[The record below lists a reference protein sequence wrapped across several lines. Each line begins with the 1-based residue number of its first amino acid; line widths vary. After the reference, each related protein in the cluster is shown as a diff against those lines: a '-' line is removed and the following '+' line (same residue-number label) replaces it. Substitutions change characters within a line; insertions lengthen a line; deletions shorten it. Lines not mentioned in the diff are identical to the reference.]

1 MRDDHVHMR
10 QASAVVPPEAEGG
23 ILPAV
28 VVAAAEVE
36 RHNHQEVLQQ
46 ADNRLVPDRLL
57 VSKQAIRQR
66 VMSVNNQ
73 LLHCQNATISCPCG
87 GVWRGNLKGQ
97 RGLTPILDCFPKLI
111 WDDQV
116 VCSEKKRRYHEC
128 TWM

>member
-36 RHNHQEVLQQ
+36 RHN
-46 ADNRLVPDRLL
+46 RLVPDRLL

-66 VMSVNNQ
+66 VMSVNNP